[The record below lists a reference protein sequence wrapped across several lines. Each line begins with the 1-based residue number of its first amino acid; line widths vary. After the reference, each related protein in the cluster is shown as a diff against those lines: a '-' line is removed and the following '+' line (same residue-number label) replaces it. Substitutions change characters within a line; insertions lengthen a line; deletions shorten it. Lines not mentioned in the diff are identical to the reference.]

1 MSIEM
6 KILNSREEWLA
17 NRMNGIGGSEISAV
31 VGCNPYKSN
40 IDLWMEKT
48 GQAQAKDISNEPYV
62 LYGTKAEEHLRAL
75 FALDFPQ
82 YEVHYIDAMSYTA
95 KKNTHKKDK
104 EGNTIYS
111 TIGSYS
117 NLNDAV
123 KSIYYNKAINIWYKT
138 IVMLSELGE
147 EMDKKL
153 EELNI

>member
-1 MSIEM
+1 VQTGAVGHCS
-6 KILNSREEWLA
+6 L
-17 NRMNGIGGSEISAV
+17 SERRNMV
-31 VGCNPYKSN
+31 R
-40 IDLWMEKT
+40 ID
-48 GQAQAKDISNEPYV
+48 DDYIV
-62 LYGTKAEEHLRAL
+62 
-75 FALDFPQ
+75 D
-82 YEVHYIDAMSYTA
+82 IDAMSYTA

-123 KSIYYNKAINIWYKT
+123 KSIYYNKAIYIWYKT